1 MSDAREPELE
11 LDDDA
16 LAMLRAYRAEER
28 IPAAVHER
36 VWSRVQADAAPR
48 GRWLRYGVVVG
59 ALAAAAMAV
68 LWVGGQVLRS
78 QPRAPASQAGYEHRA
93 GTSEGAVEP
102 RATAPVQRGSG
113 GPGRAAAE
121 QAAPPSREVAPEGVV
136 GPEGASHGAASNEP
150 GLATPGADGSVR
162 SGGGHRGTAGDD
174 RRARPEPE
182 PEPAPAPGST
192 LAAENRLLAQA
203 RTALIDGQPEQALLR
218 LGEHARRFP
227 DGVLSEERQALR
239 AVALCEAGRD
249 AEGGAAARAFLLE
262 HPHAALAQRVRSACR
277 E

>member
-1 MSDAREPELE
+1 MSDAREPEPE
-11 LDDDA
+11 LDHDA

-36 VWSRVQADAAPR
+36 VWSRVEADVAPR
-48 GRWLRYGVVVG
+48 GQWLRYGVVVG

-78 QPRAPASQAGYEHRA
+78 EPRAPASQAGYEHRA
-93 GTSEGAVEP
+93 NPPQP
-102 RATAPVQRGSG
+102 RATAPLQRDGGEPSPAQAERAASSG
-113 GPGRAAAE
+113 GAL
-121 QAAPPSREVAPEGVV
+121 
-136 GPEGASHGAASNEP
+136 GPEGAAAPVGDPPDPASSSHD
-150 GLATPGADGSVR
+150 LAPPHADGSVR
-162 SGGGHRGTAGDD
+162 SGGGRRGTAGDD
-174 RRARPEPE
+174 RRAKPHD
-182 PEPAPAPGST
+182 EPAPTPAPGGT

-203 RTALIDGQPEQALLR
+203 RTALLDGQPEQALLR

-249 AEGGAAARAFLLE
+249 TEGDAAARAFLLE